1 MNRCLLPNEEA
12 GYKLF
17 FFLLVINSFIYKV
30 VNDEDHENNG
40 ESKEDTEE
48 EAEDSE
54 EDVYGVTT
62 VINLKKHQVGN

>member
-1 MNRCLLPNEEA
+1 MQWT
-12 GYKLF
+12 GDIKLF
-17 FFLLVINSFIYKV
+17 PLLVINSFIYKV
-30 VNDEDHENNG
+30 VNDQDHENNG

-48 EAEDSE
+48 ETEDSE